1 MVMPLGDPIPRSRT
15 HRPVMDRPVL
25 RCRWSCVLILAMG
38 LAWTPMALPAQQS
51 EPPRSGEI
59 SRQDML
65 QRVIRQYERRMVREL
80 GLDAQQMEQVQAI
93 MGEFRPLRYEIMR
106 ERRDLRAR
114 VRDEGRAGMEPSEA
128 QRILERSRALRQR
141 EVELQTE
148 EELRLLEIL
157 DAVQVIGLQLLRED
171 LVEQI
176 RRIDNRTR
184 SRGERTD
191 GDDGGGKGDGDSE
204 R

>member
-1 MVMPLGDPIPRSRT
+1 MVAHRRVPTPAFRT
-15 HRPVMDRPVL
+15 ERPVL
-25 RCRWSCVLILAMG
+25 GCRWSCVLMLAMG

-80 GLDAQQMEQVQAI
+80 GLDAQQLEQVQAI
-93 MGEFRPLRYEIMR
+93 MGEFRPLRYGFMQ

-114 VRDEGRAGMEPSEA
+114 VRDEGRAGLDPSEA
-128 QRILERSRALRQR
+128 QRILDRSQALRER

-148 EELRLLEIL
+148 EERRLLEIL
-157 DAVQVIGLQLLRED
+157 DAGQVLGLQLLRED

-176 RRIDNRTR
+176 RRIDTRTR
-184 SRGERTD
+184 SRGGRPD
-191 GDDGGGKGDGDSE
+191 GGDGGGKGDGTLQ

>member
-1 MVMPLGDPIPRSRT
+1 MVA
-15 HRPVMDRPVL
+15 HRGVPTPALKMDRPVIGG
-25 RCRWSCVLILAMG
+25 RWSCVLMLALG
-38 LAWTPMALPAQQS
+38 FAWMPMALPAQQT

-59 SRQDML
+59 SRQDMV
-65 QRVIRQYERRMVREL
+65 QRVIRQYERRMMREL

-93 MGEFRPLRYEIMR
+93 MGEFRPLRYGLMQ

-114 VRDEGRAGMEPSEA
+114 VRDEGRAGLDPSEA
-128 QRILERSRALRQR
+128 QRILDRSQALRER

-148 EELRLLEIL
+148 EERRLLEIL
-157 DAVQVIGLQLLRED
+157 DAGQVIGLQLLRED

-176 RRIDNRTR
+176 RRIDSRTR
-184 SRGERTD
+184 SRGGRPD
-191 GDDGGGKGDGDSE
+191 GDEGREKGDGTSQ